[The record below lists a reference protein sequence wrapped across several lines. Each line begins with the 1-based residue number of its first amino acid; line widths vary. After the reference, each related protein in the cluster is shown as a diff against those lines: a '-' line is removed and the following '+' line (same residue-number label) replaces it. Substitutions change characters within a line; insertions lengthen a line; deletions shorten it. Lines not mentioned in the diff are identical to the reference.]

1 MSYDL
6 EFYFE
11 PEVRRS
17 RILEYFTARKRF
29 KVEDDKVVYAHS
41 DTGVYFFMRLRSGR
55 NILLQGTVVSAEF
68 EINYG
73 RPSYFGIE
81 AEKEMA
87 AFVAA
92 FQPRIHDPQMRGM
105 GDGPYSRDGFLNGWN
120 FGNVFA
126 VYSALSRDPDW
137 TFTSL
142 PADRLRTDWEWNYQ
156 SDERH
161 WRRPSL
167 FVPIIMYFRIEGR
180 LSRVAIWPTG
190 SPISLPKVDYVLI
203 GRVVSGEKRFGLASW
218 SEVLDVVRRAGLD
231 TAKDPLDIAYLTIPP
246 PTANWV
252 ANIPLIDVEALERMR
267 PDQILDEE
275 LIAAARDFKRDHVAP
290 PDGA

>member
-6 EFYFE
+6 DLFFE
-11 PEVRRS
+11 PAIRRS
-17 RILEYFTARKRF
+17 RMLEYFATREHF
-29 KVEDDKVVYAHS
+29 KVENDKVVYGHE

-55 NILLQGTVVSAEF
+55 NALLQRSVVAVEF

-105 GDGPYSRDGFLNGWN
+105 GDGPYSPDGFLNGWN

-137 TFTSL
+137 SFASGPVFEILQFFQRGRSTFPVSAKHAWNKLRPVARLTAEKISLSFSDEL
-142 PADRLRTDWEWNYQ
+142 PA
-156 SDERH
+156 
-161 WRRPSL
+161 
-167 FVPIIMYFRIEGR
+167 FF
-180 LSRVAIWPTG
+180 
-190 SPISLPKVDYVLI
+190 
-203 GRVVSGEKRFGLASW
+203 
-218 SEVLDVVRRAGLD
+218 
-231 TAKDPLDIAYLTIPP
+231 
-246 PTANWV
+246 
-252 ANIPLIDVEALERMR
+252 
-267 PDQILDEE
+267 
-275 LIAAARDFKRDHVAP
+275 
-290 PDGA
+290 